1 MRRPAPGACPGIRTA
16 LCACAPYPLATRP
29 RRPRTT
35 GAGTH
40 PHQEPPVTDEP
51 DRTPPPISTSRKPRL
66 ATALF
71 RRYLRA
77 VTVGSGERTIPLA
90 GGRPE
95 AALDE
100 ARRRDALLVDS
111 YRLRHHD

>member
-1 MRRPAPGACPGIRTA
+1 MLRPPHRALRVRAVPAGPSTTPAPYLWGRHPPSPGA
-16 LCACAPYPLATRP
+16 
-29 RRPRTT
+29 
-35 GAGTH
+35 
-40 PHQEPPVTDEP
+40 PVTDEP

-77 VTVGSGERTIPLA
+77 VTVGSGERIIPLA

-100 ARRRDALLVDS
+100 AHRRDALLLVNS

>member
-1 MRRPAPGACPGIRTA
+1 M
-16 LCACAPYPLATRP
+16 
-29 RRPRTT
+29 
-35 GAGTH
+35 
-40 PHQEPPVTDEP
+40 
-51 DRTPPPISTSRKPRL
+51 
-66 ATALF
+66 F

-100 ARRRDALLVDS
+100 ARRRDAHLFVDS

>member
-1 MRRPAPGACPGIRTA
+1 MPRPPHRALRVRAVPAGHPTTPAPHHRGQQSPSPGAR
-16 LCACAPYPLATRP
+16 
-29 RRPRTT
+29 
-35 GAGTH
+35 
-40 PHQEPPVTDEP
+40 VTDEP

-66 ATALF
+66 ATVLF

-77 VTVGSGERTIPLA
+77 VTVGSGERTIPLV

-100 ARRRDALLVDS
+100 ARRRDALLLVDS
-111 YRLRHHD
+111 YRLRRHD

>member
-1 MRRPAPGACPGIRTA
+1 M
-16 LCACAPYPLATRP
+16 
-29 RRPRTT
+29 
-35 GAGTH
+35 
-40 PHQEPPVTDEP
+40 V
-51 DRTPPPISTSRKPRL
+51 
-66 ATALF
+66 TALF

-77 VTVGSGERTIPLA
+77 VTLGSQERTIPLA

-100 ARRRDALLVDS
+100 ARRRDALLLVES